1 MFTKKSKYRNK
12 KVTVDGIKFDSH
24 AEATFYHLLKT
35 MKKAKL
41 IDEFELQKKFTLQDA
56 FKFEGKTVRAITY
69 VCDFHVLR
77 NGNYD
82 VIDVKGAPETE
93 VFKIKRKMFINKFGK
108 DIIIVRTANDYLL
121 KIKGIK

>member
-24 AEATFYHLLKT
+24 AEATFYHLLKS

-41 IDEFELQKKFTLQDA
+41 IDEFELQKKFTLQDS

-77 NGNYD
+77 NGVYD
-82 VIDVKGAPETE
+82 VIDVKGMETD
-93 VFKIKRKMFINKFGK
+93 VFKMKRKMFINKFGK